1 VYQNNSDS
9 INKIILDMK
18 ILASNYK
25 DINGW
30 GVDADPLDVPAYPM
44 KRRTENDNK
53 GMIWERPEQQ
63 SAEVEI
69 LKSNERPNLTAVFG
83 TSVPPSGLSGRLRRY
98 AFKYSESSYG
108 HWLPLLA
115 ADRIN
120 MIEGIIDDIKK
131 GTIPNIFAELGGKA
145 ELKHNPKGLAR
156 KIAVG
161 VVITAAIFMLC
172 KRKKND

>member
-1 VYQNNSDS
+1 
-9 INKIILDMK
+9 MK

-25 DINGW
+25 DIKGW

-53 GMIWERPEQQ
+53 GRIWERPVQQ
-63 SAEVEI
+63 PAVVEI

-83 TSVPPSGLSGRLRRY
+83 TSVPPSGLSGKIRRY

-120 MIEGIIDDIKK
+120 MIEGIVDDIRK
-131 GTIPNIFAELGGKA
+131 GIVPNIFAELGGKA

-161 VVITAAIFMLC
+161 VLITAAIVMLC
-172 KRKKND
+172 KKKKND